1 MPKVVFTFVL
11 GYISLSHLYRAYVD
25 YMGWSLD
32 FTGPQV
38 SDNRSVIHTNHT
50 KHTNI
55 PWYTTVS
62 LNIITFCALLLSRL
76 GPYDSDKVVYVKKY
90 LIVPGI
96 RSIVVSFRLVV
107 IKCTSINR
115 HNRQLSIN
123 PSLRCSI
130 VSVVDLEAHFYHHH
144 HHHHH
149 LFLTNRPSLIGR
161 RSWWCMIPLCS
172 RTSGSFWLN
181 IDIHT
186 VVISRDSVVHS
197 TRCQVQVHTYYRESL
212 AYSSMHIHFV
222 CSLTFFRGAFSWCLY
237 IRIPG
242 TINSIPGCMLLR
254 IQCPI
259 IYVHER
265 FFCAII
271 FHPLYRQ
278 ITSARSYVQMYR

>member
-96 RSIVVSFRLVV
+96 RSIVVSFRLV
-107 IKCTSINR
+107 IKKVRRSIATIVNYRSTR
-115 HNRQLSIN
+115 HFVVQLSQLSILKHIFIIIIIIIIIFFS
-123 PSLRCSI
+123 PIGHHS
-130 VSVVDLEAHFYHHH
+130 SVVDHDDA
-144 HHHHH
+144 
-149 LFLTNRPSLIGR
+149 
-161 RSWWCMIPLCS
+161 
-172 RTSGSFWLN
+172 
-181 IDIHT
+181 
-186 VVISRDSVVHS
+186 
-197 TRCQVQVHTYYRESL
+197 
-212 AYSSMHIHFV
+212 
-222 CSLTFFRGAFSWCLY
+222 
-237 IRIPG
+237 
-242 TINSIPGCMLLR
+242 
-254 IQCPI
+254 
-259 IYVHER
+259 
-265 FFCAII
+265 
-271 FHPLYRQ
+271 
-278 ITSARSYVQMYR
+278 